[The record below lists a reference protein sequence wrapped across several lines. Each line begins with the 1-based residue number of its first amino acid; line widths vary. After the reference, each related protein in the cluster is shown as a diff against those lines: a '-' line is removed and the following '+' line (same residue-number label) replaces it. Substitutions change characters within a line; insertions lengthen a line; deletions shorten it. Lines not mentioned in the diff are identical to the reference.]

1 MEKGTG
7 RTGQAVRNRYQS
19 NQQHERWHLECWNKD
34 GLAQGE
40 ARVWDPGLAQQ
51 PQTPSTNLLAGPWHA
66 SSQCSTAAPADS
78 ETECRGEGA
87 GKILCQQLS
96 ESGTRTPECCGC
108 ECAGGKRG
116 EKMSLQPNDILGW
129 KPKLY
134 EAKEWATQLLLVLHS
149 SAPPFAQRFYLV
161 VFTEGR
167 HQGETHGAT
176 KNKSKIKVSG

>member
-7 RTGQAVRNRYQS
+7 RTGQAVQNRHQS
-19 NQQHERWHLECWNKD
+19 NQKHKRWHLECWNKN

-40 ARVWDPGLAQQ
+40 ASSLGSSLTQQ
-51 PQTPSTNLLAGPWHA
+51 PQTPSTNLLEDPWHA
-66 SSQCSTAAPADS
+66 SSRCSTAAPADS

-87 GKILCQQLS
+87 GKIRCQQLS

-116 EKMSLQPNDILGW
+116 EKMSLQPDDILDW

-134 EAKEWATQLLLVLHS
+134 EAKKWATQLSVVLHS
-149 SAPPFAQRFYLV
+149 SAPPFAQRCF
-161 VFTEGR
+161 
-167 HQGETHGAT
+167 
-176 KNKSKIKVSG
+176 I

>member
-1 MEKGTG
+1 MSPVCALQSAAAVNVLEG
-7 RTGQAVRNRYQS
+7 REVKRCHCS
-19 NQQHERWHLECWNKD
+19 
-34 GLAQGE
+34 
-40 ARVWDPGLAQQ
+40 PG
-51 PQTPSTNLLAGPWHA
+51 N
-66 SSQCSTAAPADS
+66 
-78 ETECRGEGA
+78 
-87 GKILCQQLS
+87 
-96 ESGTRTPECCGC
+96 
-108 ECAGGKRG
+108 
-116 EKMSLQPNDILGW
+116 ILGW